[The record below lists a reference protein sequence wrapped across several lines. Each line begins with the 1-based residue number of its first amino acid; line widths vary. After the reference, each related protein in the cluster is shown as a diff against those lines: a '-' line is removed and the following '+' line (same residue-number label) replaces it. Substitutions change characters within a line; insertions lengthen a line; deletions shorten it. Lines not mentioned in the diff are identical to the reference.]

1 MSTDFSLN
9 QVQVMYSKRRS
20 IVLQVKNG
28 QIFLKAPL
36 RTPIKFLEDLVAK
49 KQHWIKDKIELS
61 IKVLEYRENK
71 KSISQETAAIYKK
84 EFGAY
89 LEEKVNFYAEQI
101 GVTFNK
107 ISIRKTVSRW
117 GSCTSK
123 GNLSFSIFLWNKP
136 NHVIDYVIVH
146 ELCHRK
152 YMNHSKAFWNLVE
165 VSYPE
170 YQLAEKW
177 LKINGNKVD

>member
-1 MSTDFSLN
+1 MSIDFLLN
-9 QVQVMYSKRRS
+9 QVQILYSKRRS

-28 QIFLKAPL
+28 QVFLKAPL
-36 RTPIKFLEDLVAK
+36 LTPIKFLEGLVTK
-49 KQHWIKDKIELS
+49 KQHWINEKIEVS
-61 IKVLEYRENK
+61 KKVQEYKESK
-71 KSISQETAAIYKK
+71 KSISQETAALYKK

-89 LEEKVNFYAEQI
+89 LEEKVNFYAQQI

-123 GNLSFSIFLWNKP
+123 GNLSFSIFLWDTP

-152 YMNHSKAFWNLVE
+152 HMNHSKDFWNLVGAN
-165 VSYPE
+165 YPE
-170 YQLAEKW
+170 YKLAEKW
-177 LKINGNKVD
+177 LKINGSRIE